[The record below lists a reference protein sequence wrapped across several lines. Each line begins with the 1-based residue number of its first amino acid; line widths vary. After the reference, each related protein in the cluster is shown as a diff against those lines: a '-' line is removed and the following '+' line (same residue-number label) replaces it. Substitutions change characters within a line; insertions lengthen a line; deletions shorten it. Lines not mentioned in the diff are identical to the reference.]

1 MGGDL
6 RSRAERLKMEESL
19 RAMPSSRVKVERPVE
34 DARVALDWEARRAE
48 RAAKF
53 REAAATS
60 DDPDAVVAPR
70 RRGRPPLADG
80 LMTDVTLRVPVETL
94 SDAEMLVRFA
104 HQWPEFAGN
113 GPTRAGVLK
122 LAMSMGL
129 QQLRER
135 QSAGEPAPERAAQGW
150 SKTFWVNSFERALT
164 PKAAP
169 STVEP
174 VTAAYL
180 SSVIEGLIVQQ
191 RRQEVETTAWRS
203 QWESRMALVMER
215 LEAQSRGRA
224 EDLPE
229 DRVR

>member
-6 RSRAERLKMEESL
+6 RSRAEREKMEESL

-34 DARVALDWEARRAE
+34 DARSARELEVRRAE
-48 RAAKF
+48 RAAKL
-53 REAAATS
+53 REGADKT
-60 DDPDAVVAPR
+60 DDPDASAAPR
-70 RRGRPPLADG
+70 RRGRPPLAEG
-80 LMTDVTLRVPVETL
+80 VMTDVTLRVPVETL

-135 QSAGEPAPERAAQGW
+135 QPDSEPAPERAAQGW
-150 SKTFWVNSFERALT
+150 SKTFWVNSFERASRS
-164 PKAAP
+164 KAAP
-169 STVEP
+169 STGEP

-191 RRQEVETTAWRS
+191 RRQEVEMAAWRRQVETQMVRLSAQRETTATS
-203 QWESRMALVMER
+203 
-215 LEAQSRGRA
+215 
-224 EDLPE
+224 PPK
-229 DRVR
+229 DRDR

>member
-6 RSRAERLKMEESL
+6 RSRAERLKTEESL
-19 RAMPSSRVKVERPVE
+19 RAMPSSRAKVERPAE
-34 DARVALDWEARRAE
+34 AARVALDWEARRAE
-48 RAAKF
+48 RAAKL
-53 REAAATS
+53 REGAAKT
-60 DDPDAVVAPR
+60 DDPDASAAPR
-70 RRGRPPLADG
+70 RRGRPPLAEG
-80 LMTDVTLRVPVETL
+80 VMTDVTLRVPVETL

-135 QSAGEPAPERAAQGW
+135 QSESEPAPERAAQGW
-150 SKTFWVNSFERALT
+150 SKTFWVNSFERASRL
-164 PKAAP
+164 KAAP
-169 STVEP
+169 STGEP

-191 RRQEVETTAWRS
+191 RRQEVEMAAWRRQVETQMVRLSAQRETTATS
-203 QWESRMALVMER
+203 PSK
-215 LEAQSRGRA
+215 
-224 EDLPE
+224 
-229 DRVR
+229 DR

>member
-19 RAMPSSRVKVERPVE
+19 RPLPSSRAKVERPAE
-34 DARVALDWEARRAE
+34 AARVALDWEARRAE

-80 LMTDVTLRVPVETL
+80 VMTDVTLRVPVETL

-122 LAMSMGL
+122 LAMGMGL

-135 QSAGEPAPERAAQGW
+135 QSEGGPAPERAAQGW
-150 SKTFWVNSFERALT
+150 SKTFWMNSFERVST
-164 PKAAP
+164 PNAAP
-169 STVEP
+169 STGEP

-191 RRQEVETTAWRS
+191 RRQEVEMAAWRRQVEMQMGQLS
-203 QWESRMALVMER
+203 
-215 LEAQSRGRA
+215 AQRETAATS
-224 EDLPE
+224 PSK
-229 DRVR
+229 DRDR

>member
-6 RSRAERLKMEESL
+6 RSRAEREKMEESL
-19 RAMPSSRVKVERPVE
+19 RATPSSRLKVERPVE
-34 DARVALDWEARRAE
+34 GARSAQDWDVRRAE
-48 RAAKF
+48 RATKL
-53 REAAATS
+53 REAAVKS
-60 DDPDAVVAPR
+60 DDPDASAAPR
-70 RRGRPPLADG
+70 RRGRPPLAEG
-80 LMTDVTLRVPVETL
+80 VMTDVTLRVPVETL

-135 QSAGEPAPERAAQGW
+135 QSESEPARERAAQGW
-150 SKTFWVNSFERALT
+150 SKTFWVNSFERASRS
-164 PKAAP
+164 KAAP
-169 STVEP
+169 STGEP

-191 RRQEVETTAWRS
+191 RRQEVEMAAWRRQVETQMVRLSAQRETTATS
-203 QWESRMALVMER
+203 PSK
-215 LEAQSRGRA
+215 
-224 EDLPE
+224 
-229 DRVR
+229 DRDR

>member
-6 RSRAERLKMEESL
+6 RSRAEREKMEESL
-19 RAMPSSRVKVERPVE
+19 RAMPSSRAKVERPAE
-34 DARVALDWEARRAE
+34 AARVALDWEARRAE
-48 RAAKF
+48 RAAKL
-53 REAAATS
+53 REGAAKT
-60 DDPDAVVAPR
+60 DDPDASAAPR
-70 RRGRPPLADG
+70 RRGRPPLAEG
-80 LMTDVTLRVPVETL
+80 VMTDVTLRVPVETL

-135 QSAGEPAPERAAQGW
+135 QSESEPAPERAAQGW
-150 SKTFWVNSFERALT
+150 SKTFWVNSFERASRS
-164 PKAAP
+164 KAAS
-169 STVEP
+169 STGEP

-191 RRQEVETTAWRS
+191 RRQEVEMAAWRRQVETQIVRLSAQRETTATS
-203 QWESRMALVMER
+203 PSK
-215 LEAQSRGRA
+215 
-224 EDLPE
+224 
-229 DRVR
+229 DR